1 MLEYSVDY
9 AVELVRDK
17 EFQYIHEIELEY
29 TSLYYFE
36 ISPRPYKR
44 FKLY

>member
-1 MLEYSVDY
+1 MLQYFVNY

-44 FKLY
+44 VKLY

>member
-1 MLEYSVDY
+1 MLEYFVDY

-17 EFQYIHEIELEY
+17 EFQYIYEIELEY

-36 ISPRPYKR
+36 ISLRPYKR